1 MPRFATLGVEP
12 GAWLTHPSLAGRAKI
27 AGVDTIHLITGLD
40 GARFLADA
48 RRLSSAGEALT
59 GARASSR
66 LAPSSSVRSARVDV
80 FTGAHDHLLRRL
92 VLTVELTGS
101 PKAGAARGALLETTA
116 AFELQFAQLN
126 VPQRIVA
133 PSRARPPS
141 ALGPALERLGLARGL
156 APRA

>member
-12 GAWLTHPSLAGRAKI
+12 GAWLTRPTLAGHSEI
-27 AGVDTIHLITGLD
+27 AGAEVIHVVAALD
-40 GARFLADA
+40 GARFLADV
-48 RRLSSAGEALT
+48 RRLSSAAEALT

-66 LAPSSSVRSARVDV
+66 LAPSSSVLAARVDL

-92 VLTVELTGS
+92 ALTAELAGS
-101 PKAGAARGALLETTA
+101 RRPGTARGALLDTTV

-126 VPQRIVA
+126 VPQRIAA
-133 PSRARPPS
+133 PARAQPPS

-156 APRA
+156 GPRT